1 MSITIES
8 LELEVL
14 SSSKS
19 AASGLD
25 ALSAS
30 LEKLKVATKGGLGLT
45 AVANQ
50 LKKVNEATNGISG
63 ANVDNV
69 TGLAKAI
76 QLLSG
81 TKISSTI
88 ATQITAM
95 STALGSAD
103 FAGGKQKLQSLVDA
117 LSPLSNLAK
126 SNLASYVKNL
136 EKLPKV
142 LSSIDDTAITAL
154 EGKIK
159 NIANALKPL
168 GDEMQKISN
177 GFSKFPEKI
186 QKLVANTDK
195 LGRSNDK
202 ASLSYVNFYSKI
214 KMAYASVKTIGTK
227 IGSAIKEM
235 NSYIENMN
243 LFTVAMGEYSSKAQ
257 SYAESVSELMGI
269 DPGEWM
275 RNQGVFMTLAT
286 GFGIAGDRAAT
297 MSQQLTQLGYD
308 ISSFYNISVE
318 DAMKKLQSGLSG
330 ELEPLRRLGY
340 DLSQAKLQA
349 TALSLGIDKS
359 VSSMTQAEKAQL
371 RYYAIM
377 TQVTTAQGDMRRTLD
392 APANQLR
399 VLKSQVTQAA
409 RAIGSIFIPILNAVL
424 PYVIAFTKVI
434 RILANSIAQLF
445 GFEMPEV
452 DYSGIDVV
460 TGGAEDASDALDEAT
475 ESAKKLKSYMA
486 GFDELNVIGSTDSE
500 SSAEDILS
508 QFDFDLPTYDFIG
521 DLTETRVNQ
530 IVKDMK
536 EWLGITEEIDSWS
549 ELMDTR
555 FGDIL
560 KTVGLIGLALAG
572 WKIAK
577 DVSDFMT
584 TTLPALQKL
593 AKTKSFNII
602 LGISL
607 IITGLTFAVD
617 VIKDALTNGLESV
630 NVYDVV
636 ASAGLIIAG
645 GALIGNAF
653 GKALAG
659 GAVSAIVVG
668 VAGLGLALYDAIKNE
683 LNLTNGLT
691 IALSAGLIGAGIG
704 YLANGVLGAA
714 MGVLGGIVVGG
725 AMAGATW
732 IIQNVE
738 ETTEQVMGIMSAAL
752 LGLGAILA
760 FTGVNIPL
768 GIGLMA
774 VGALSLGSQ
783 IAMNTDALSDE
794 IKGVIATIMAA
805 VSGAL
810 LVVGTILALTGANIP
825 LGIGLILGGALTLG
839 SSIFPKWD
847 TLTKEVQDT
856 ISNILGIIGAAA
868 MVVGII
874 LLFTGVGTGIGLGL
888 LLGGAASLGTAVALN
903 WDFLTNKVG
912 EICNAIVNWAVDTGS
927 KIKSWWNSIP
937 TWFNETIITPVGN
950 FFKNLWSGIKT
961 KASDA
966 WTGVK
971 NAFSS
976 AGDWFKTKITE
987 PVGNF
992 FTTMWSGLK
1001 SKAKS
1006 AWSGVKEV
1014 FGNVGTFF
1022 KDTFESAWK
1031 KVVKVFSSGGEI
1043 FTDIKDGIVSSFK
1056 SVVNNLIK
1064 GINNVVKKP
1073 FEGIN
1078 TALKK
1083 IKDIEILGIEPFKN
1097 LNTIS
1102 IPNIPLLAQ
1111 GGFVNQGQ
1119 MFVAREA
1126 GAELVGNI
1134 GNRTAVMNND
1144 QIVESVS
1151 TGVYQAVVAAL
1162 GGNGD
1167 DGGTQIVI
1175 NLDGEK
1181 IYENQQKIARG
1192 RGYNLG
1198 MGVFSFG

>member
-50 LKKVNEATNGISG
+50 LKKVNEATNGISETSVG
-63 ANVDNV
+63 NV

-95 STALGSAD
+95 STALGGAD
-103 FAGGKQKLQSLVDA
+103 FSGGEEKLKSLVNA
-117 LSPLSNLAK
+117 LSHLSNLPK
-126 SNLASYVKNL
+126 SNLASYVNNL
-136 EKLPKV
+136 KKLPEV
-142 LSSIDDTAITAL
+142 LNSIDDTAITTL
-154 EGKIK
+154 KKKIED
-159 NIANALKPL
+159 IAEALKPL

-177 GFSKFPEKI
+177 GFSAFPAKL

-195 LGRSNDK
+195 LSKSNDK
-202 ASLSYVNFYSKI
+202 ASLSYVNLYSKI
-214 KMAYASVKTIGTK
+214 KMAYTSVKTIGTK

-243 LFTVAMGEYSSKAQ
+243 LFTVAMGEYSSEAQ
-257 SYAESVSELMGI
+257 SYAESVGELMGI

-286 GFGIAGDRAAT
+286 GFGVAGDRAAT

-318 DAMKKLQSGLSG
+318 DAMQKLQSGLSG

-349 TALSLGIDKS
+349 TALSLGIEKS

-377 TQVTTAQGDMRRTLD
+377 TQVTTAQGDMKRTLD

-424 PYVIAFTKVI
+424 PYVTAFTKVI
-434 RILANSIAQLF
+434 RNLASSIASVV

-452 DYSGIDVV
+452 DYSGLDMV
-460 TGGAEDASDALDEAT
+460 TGGAEDASDALDDAS
-475 ESAKKLKSYMA
+475 ESAKKLKSHMA
-486 GFDELNVIGSTDSE
+486 GFDELNIIGSENDGVS
-500 SSAEDILS
+500 DILS
-508 QFDFDLPTYDFIG
+508 QFDFDLPTYDFIT
-521 DLTETRVNQ
+521 DAVETNVNE
-530 IVKDMK
+530 IVNLIEGALD
-536 EWLGITEEIDSWS
+536 EIATIVSGASLAIGTILAVTGVNIPLGIA
-549 ELMDTR
+549 LMSI
-555 FGDIL
+555 GA
-560 KTVGLIGLALAG
+560 VGLVTSMTMNWNSMSDSLAETLTTVTSVISGFLLAIGAFLAFSG
-572 WKIAK
+572 
-577 DVSDFMT
+577 VNV
-584 TTLPALQKL
+584 P
-593 AKTKSFNII
+593 
-602 LGISL
+602 LGIALMAVGAVSL
-607 IITGLTFAVD
+607 
-617 VIKDALTNGLESV
+617 
-630 NVYDVV
+630 
-636 ASAGLIIAG
+636 ASAAVINWKFLNGDVENAISSLTGIVG
-645 GALIGNAF
+645 GALLAMG
-653 GKALAG
+653 ALFTFTGVSVGLGIALMAA
-659 GAVSAIVVG
+659 GAVGIATAVG
-668 VAGLGLALYDAIKNE
+668 
-683 LNLTNGLT
+683 LNWDSMSEPMKET
-691 IALSAGLIGAGIG
+691 IGA
-704 YLANGVLGAA
+704 
-714 MGVLGGIVVGG
+714 LGGIVGG
-725 AMAGATW
+725 A
-732 IIQNVE
+732 
-738 ETTEQVMGIMSAAL
+738 L
-752 LGLGAILA
+752 LTLGAVLA

-768 GIGLMA
+768 GVALMA
-774 VGALSLGSQ
+774 GGAISLISAVALNWSSMNGDLEDSINTIVGIVG
-783 IAMNTDALSDE
+783 
-794 IKGVIATIMAA
+794 
-805 VSGAL
+805 GAL
-810 LVVGTILALTGANIP
+810 LGIGAILAFTGANIP
-825 LGIGLILGGALTLG
+825 LGIGLMAGGAVALG
-839 SSIFPKWD
+839 SSILPKWGAI
-847 TLTKEVQDT
+847 TKEVQNT
-856 ISNILGIIGAAA
+856 ISIIMAAIGGAA
-868 MVVGII
+868 MVVGLI

-888 LLGGAASLGTAVALN
+888 LWGGAASLGTAVALN
-903 WDFLTNKVG
+903 WNFLTNKVG

-992 FTTMWSGLK
+992 FNDMWSNLK

-1031 KVVKVFSSGGEI
+1031 KVTKVFSVSGEI
-1043 FTDIKDGIVSSFK
+1043 FVDIKDGIVDSFK
-1056 SVVNNLIK
+1056 SIVNSLIK
-1064 GINNVVKKP
+1064 GINKVVKTP

-1078 TALKK
+1078 TVLKK
-1083 IKDIEILGIEPFKN
+1083 IRDVKIVGIEPFKD
-1097 LNTIS
+1097 LKTIS
-1102 IPNIPLLAQ
+1102 VPEIPLLA
-1111 GGFVNQGQ
+1111 GGGMVNSGQ
-1119 MFVAREA
+1119 MFIAREA